1 MHLKKR
7 VLISCLAGV
16 IMISSSSVYYVNAT
30 NEASNQ
36 EVQNLELDLTA
47 QLQSLYESIG
57 DSLLMDSK
65 FVSIIHML
73 ANSNTQYADVFPNI
87 FKDQLAVGF
96 SLYGID
102 TQWRKMPGLE
112 VDNTVERQ
120 TATYL
125 PDALYSV
132 SYDIAV
138 YLGQRYLMDRGGMQ
152 IYFDALQEEVKQE
165 LAFSEAVLLYM
176 GIPEDTVNNLYRA
189 YEKILYEK
197 QEKENVIEITPNGFK
212 FKKDFEQILID
223 NGFTNSKAR
232 DALAI
237 ILSFDKNLAASA
249 SIDTVSNEYVTPYK
263 KNYTSRENMMIAAT
277 SLIGKVRYV
286 WGGGHSGASYIDGIN
301 PMWTVWNDLY
311 PTTAYGL
318 APDGKEIAL
327 PGYNTCIKPSG
338 SWCPTHGY
346 SVGVCGYDT
355 PVYSTEDYISKRKD
369 YLPDIDSDKFRDLLK
384 NVNYSNGI
392 MLHTLEGLDCSGFAS
407 WLYNQITDKYTTNST
422 AMNFVKQRSIQEVPF
437 GEQLLPGDI
446 FSWTTHIVVIVGPAR
461 ENSKAYVTVEQTTN
475 VLKLGVA
482 YYSGASSS
490 DIALAKQIATEG
502 NELLGGL
509 YGRETPHCYCMN
521 NVGKYTEAVPAGEAF
536 DSLEGVT
543 VTEDGSVVTPDG
555 NTVEGIE
562 VTLDTEETHD
572 TTQDTMV
579 NLPDD
584 VIESTDE
591 TEETNNLMGDSVE
604 ENTESEVDENNTL
617 TENSVVTV
625 QKQYYAIGRFV
636 DEFID
641 EDTPLTGYN
650 KPIKDLTATEII
662 QHTIE
667 KLPISYITGYN
678 EYSGEIFDKKLAAS
692 DLGYTYEE

>member
-212 FKKDFEQILID
+212 FKKDL
-223 NGFTNSKAR
+223 
-232 DALAI
+232 
-237 ILSFDKNLAASA
+237 
-249 SIDTVSNEYVTPYK
+249 
-263 KNYTSRENMMIAAT
+263 
-277 SLIGKVRYV
+277 
-286 WGGGHSGASYIDGIN
+286 
-301 PMWTVWNDLY
+301 
-311 PTTAYGL
+311 
-318 APDGKEIAL
+318 
-327 PGYNTCIKPSG
+327 
-338 SWCPTHGY
+338 
-346 SVGVCGYDT
+346 
-355 PVYSTEDYISKRKD
+355 
-369 YLPDIDSDKFRDLLK
+369 
-384 NVNYSNGI
+384 
-392 MLHTLEGLDCSGFAS
+392 
-407 WLYNQITDKYTTNST
+407 
-422 AMNFVKQRSIQEVPF
+422 
-437 GEQLLPGDI
+437 
-446 FSWTTHIVVIVGPAR
+446 
-461 ENSKAYVTVEQTTN
+461 
-475 VLKLGVA
+475 
-482 YYSGASSS
+482 
-490 DIALAKQIATEG
+490 
-502 NELLGGL
+502 
-509 YGRETPHCYCMN
+509 
-521 NVGKYTEAVPAGEAF
+521 
-536 DSLEGVT
+536 
-543 VTEDGSVVTPDG
+543 
-555 NTVEGIE
+555 
-562 VTLDTEETHD
+562 
-572 TTQDTMV
+572 
-579 NLPDD
+579 
-584 VIESTDE
+584 
-591 TEETNNLMGDSVE
+591 
-604 ENTESEVDENNTL
+604 
-617 TENSVVTV
+617 
-625 QKQYYAIGRFV
+625 
-636 DEFID
+636 
-641 EDTPLTGYN
+641 
-650 KPIKDLTATEII
+650 
-662 QHTIE
+662 
-667 KLPISYITGYN
+667 
-678 EYSGEIFDKKLAAS
+678 
-692 DLGYTYEE
+692 

>member
-1 MHLKKR
+1 M
-7 VLISCLAGV
+7 
-16 IMISSSSVYYVNAT
+16 
-30 NEASNQ
+30 
-36 EVQNLELDLTA
+36 
-47 QLQSLYESIG
+47 
-57 DSLLMDSK
+57 
-65 FVSIIHML
+65 
-73 ANSNTQYADVFPNI
+73 
-87 FKDQLAVGF
+87 
-96 SLYGID
+96 
-102 TQWRKMPGLE
+102 
-112 VDNTVERQ
+112 
-120 TATYL
+120 
-125 PDALYSV
+125 
-132 SYDIAV
+132 
-138 YLGQRYLMDRGGMQ
+138 
-152 IYFDALQEEVKQE
+152 
-165 LAFSEAVLLYM
+165 
-176 GIPEDTVNNLYRA
+176 
-189 YEKILYEK
+189 
-197 QEKENVIEITPNGFK
+197 
-212 FKKDFEQILID
+212 
-223 NGFTNSKAR
+223 
-232 DALAI
+232 
-237 ILSFDKNLAASA
+237 
-249 SIDTVSNEYVTPYK
+249 
-263 KNYTSRENMMIAAT
+263 
-277 SLIGKVRYV
+277 
-286 WGGGHSGASYIDGIN
+286 
-301 PMWTVWNDLY
+301 
-311 PTTAYGL
+311 
-318 APDGKEIAL
+318 
-327 PGYNTCIKPSG
+327 
-338 SWCPTHGY
+338 
-346 SVGVCGYDT
+346 
-355 PVYSTEDYISKRKD
+355 
-369 YLPDIDSDKFRDLLK
+369 
-384 NVNYSNGI
+384 
-392 MLHTLEGLDCSGFAS
+392 
-407 WLYNQITDKYTTNST
+407 
-422 AMNFVKQRSIQEVPF
+422 
-437 GEQLLPGDI
+437 
-446 FSWTTHIVVIVGPAR
+446 
-461 ENSKAYVTVEQTTN
+461 
-475 VLKLGVA
+475 A

-604 ENTESEVDENNTL
+604 EDTESEVDENNTL

>member
-1 MHLKKR
+1 
-7 VLISCLAGV
+7 
-16 IMISSSSVYYVNAT
+16 MISSSSVYYVNAT

-263 KNYTSRENMMIAAT
+263 KNYTSRENMMIAAM

-446 FSWTTHIVVIVGPAR
+446 FSWTTHIIVIVGPAR

-475 VLKLGVA
+475 VLKFGVA

-543 VTEDGSVVTPDG
+543 VTEDGSVVAPDG

-625 QKQYYAIGRFV
+625 QKQYYAIGRFI